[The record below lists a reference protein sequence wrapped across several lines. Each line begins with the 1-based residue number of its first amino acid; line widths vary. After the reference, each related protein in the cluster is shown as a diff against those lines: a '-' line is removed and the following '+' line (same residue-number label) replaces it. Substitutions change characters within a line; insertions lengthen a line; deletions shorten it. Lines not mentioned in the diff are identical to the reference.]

1 LNTGSQGRAP
11 QPSCH
16 IREHNKMGPISMD
29 SDEWYFKV
37 GYVEILYAAMVVG
50 IFVALYFFRRLDRM
64 TGFVATVLEEGGV
77 LLGLLALAVV
87 LFAIN
92 RVLGDLW

>member
-1 LNTGSQGRAP
+1 V
-11 QPSCH
+11 
-16 IREHNKMGPISMD
+16 NKS
-29 SDEWYFKV
+29 EWYFDI

-50 IFVALYFFRRLDRM
+50 IFIALHFFRRLKRTSGLAADMVGERNK
-64 TGFVATVLEEGGV
+64 

-87 LFAIN
+87 LFVLN

>member
-1 LNTGSQGRAP
+1 V
-11 QPSCH
+11 
-16 IREHNKMGPISMD
+16 NKS
-29 SDEWYFKV
+29 EWYFEI

-50 IFVALYFFRRLDRM
+50 IFIALHFFRRLTR
-64 TGFVATVLEEGGV
+64 TSGSATDMSGERSK

-87 LFAIN
+87 LFVLN

>member
-1 LNTGSQGRAP
+1 MEKGITSVDN
-11 QPSCH
+11 
-16 IREHNKMGPISMD
+16 
-29 SDEWYFKV
+29 DEWYYQV

-64 TGFVATVLEEGGV
+64 TGFVATVLEEGGL

-87 LFAIN
+87 LFVIN

>member
-1 LNTGSQGRAP
+1 
-11 QPSCH
+11 
-16 IREHNKMGPISMD
+16 MGPISMD
-29 SDEWYFKV
+29 NDEWYFKV
-37 GYVEILYAAMVVG
+37 GYVEILYTAMVVG
-50 IFVALYFFRRLDRM
+50 IFFALYFFRRLDRM

-87 LFAIN
+87 LFVIN

>member
-1 LNTGSQGRAP
+1 M
-11 QPSCH
+11 
-16 IREHNKMGPISMD
+16 NKS
-29 SDEWYFKV
+29 EWYFEI

-50 IFVALYFFRRLDRM
+50 IFIALHLFRKLNRTSDLAADMIGERNK
-64 TGFVATVLEEGGV
+64 

-87 LFAIN
+87 LFVLN